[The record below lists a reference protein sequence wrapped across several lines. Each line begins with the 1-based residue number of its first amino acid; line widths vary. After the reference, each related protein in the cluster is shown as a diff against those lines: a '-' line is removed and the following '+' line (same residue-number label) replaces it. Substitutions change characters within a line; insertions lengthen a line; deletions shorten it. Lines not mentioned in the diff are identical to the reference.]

1 MYPDTLCG
9 KIIFLKQLATEAA
22 QSNVDLDCLGLC
34 LTLSI
39 RLTNPRIS
47 LSLNVLLLSFP

>member
-39 RLTNPRIS
+39 RLTNP
-47 LSLNVLLLSFP
+47 